1 MTLPPRSFSPSISV
15 NVPGSRDEGAAVSQ
29 LGMPSLAWISVDP
42 RPELWEGG
50 RGPLDLP
57 AVSLALE
64 PWPAQFLSW
73 VVFHVE
79 C

>member
-1 MTLPPRSFSPSISV
+1 MALPPRSFSPSISV
-15 NVPGSRDEGAAVSQ
+15 NVPGSRDKGAAVSQ
-29 LGMPSLAWISVDP
+29 LCMLSLTWISVGP

-50 RGPLDLP
+50 RGALDLP
-57 AVSLALE
+57 AVSLPLE